1 MCGNNLSVFV
11 IVVTLVEARE
21 RERERKDK
29 IVPLLFEKE
38 EEKDTFGFKNHR
50 IKFLLNSYS
59 SSNLQNSHKVEQLAQ
74 YVDKFQ
80 DFSKA

>member
-1 MCGNNLSVFV
+1 MYRWTENLSKS
-11 IVVTLVEARE
+11 IIYTSGKLS
-21 RERERKDK
+21 RK
-29 IVPLLFEKE
+29 LFIFITKKE

-80 DFSKA
+80 DFSKAWT